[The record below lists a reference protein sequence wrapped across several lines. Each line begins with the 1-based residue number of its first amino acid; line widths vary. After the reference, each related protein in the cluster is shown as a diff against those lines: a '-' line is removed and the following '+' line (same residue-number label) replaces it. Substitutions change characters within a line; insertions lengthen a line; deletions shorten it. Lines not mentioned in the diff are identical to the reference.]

1 MLINEYGRA
10 RHSIADNKP
19 ELRHVPHVADSRV
32 AGAVAGNQR
41 LNIMPIPA
49 AHAETRL

>member
-1 MLINEYGRA
+1 MLINEYGRTA
-10 RHSIADNKP
+10 FNRRQQP

-32 AGAVAGNQR
+32 ARAVARNQR

-49 AHAETRL
+49 AHAETCL